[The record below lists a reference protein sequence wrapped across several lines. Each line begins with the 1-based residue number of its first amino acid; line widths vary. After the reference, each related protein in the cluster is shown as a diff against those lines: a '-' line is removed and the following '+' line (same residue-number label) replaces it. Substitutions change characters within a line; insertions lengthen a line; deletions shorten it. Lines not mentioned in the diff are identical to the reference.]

1 MTQPATGAL
10 PQRRLVDPAATRSVY
25 PLLGSLVVPRPIAWV
40 SSRSQ
45 SGIDNLAPHS
55 FFTVVSTSPP
65 IVMFSSMGEKDTVR
79 NIRATGDFVVCGTP
93 ASSLEAVNL
102 TSVEFGPDVSEFD
115 AIGLT
120 REPSAT
126 VASARVAESPYAL
139 ECRLVE
145 IHPMGNGLVVYG
157 EVTCI
162 AVDEAVLVDGRV
174 SIDLLDPIA
183 RLGGSDWSRIGEV
196 TTRRRLTV
204 EEFMSVT

>member
-102 TSVEFGPDVSEFD
+102 TGVEFGPDVSEFD